1 MAATLIDR
9 IEQSQL
15 AVIRTGLIQT
25 HGAALSCA
33 NLSDS
38 DSGRLLELL
47 MKELIVSQGDSS
59 LSSSLPLPFPLPL
72 PLPLPFFLPPEE
84 ERVLIVFLSLSRSRA
99 RSLALC
105 LSQILGFALRLVGWC
120 RPASKFAPQLRI
132 LTSRRS
138 CAISSFICAARCV
151 RTRSARRCMNGCG
164 VTG

>member
-59 LSSSLPLPFPLPL
+59 LSSSLPLPPAEFT
-72 PLPLPFFLPPEE
+72 
-84 ERVLIVFLSLSRSRA
+84 
-99 RSLALC
+99 
-105 LSQILGFALRLVGWC
+105 LR
-120 RPASKFAPQLRI
+120 
-132 LTSRRS
+132 T
-138 CAISSFICAARCV
+138 
-151 RTRSARRCMNGCG
+151 RTRSNPVQPLSARKRTRNHLLDSSLFGFRSFAG
-164 VTG
+164 PDPRAQDFSAFSPPQQELSRPRAPRDAL

>member
-59 LSSSLPLPFPLPL
+59 LSSSLPLPF
-72 PLPLPFFLPPEE
+72 FLPPQE